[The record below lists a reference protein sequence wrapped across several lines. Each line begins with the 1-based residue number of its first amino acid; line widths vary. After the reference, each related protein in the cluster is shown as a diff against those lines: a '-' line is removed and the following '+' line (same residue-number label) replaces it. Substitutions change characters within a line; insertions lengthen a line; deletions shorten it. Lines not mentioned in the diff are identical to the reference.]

1 MKVMRVVS
9 RCVFEIEQNQSLHV
23 QKSRNCTGLV
33 NHEVEVTWRCR
44 FMSRTKF
51 SDMIEKSFKVVLFL
65 ILVRY
70 YLQRLTIYI

>member
-1 MKVMRVVS
+1 MKVLRVIS

-33 NHEVEVTWRCR
+33 NHEVEVTRRCR
-44 FMSRTKF
+44 FMSKTKF
-51 SDMIEKSFKVVLFL
+51 SDIIEKSNFE

-70 YLQRLTIYI
+70 YIQRLTIYI